1 MIQFKLEGP
10 IIKRRPE
17 FEMNERLLLDRV
29 DYRNRT
35 IELNGKVHPIENTCF
50 RTVDRRQ
57 PTALLEEEQEVMD
70 KLLTSVQESEKLRRH
85 VDFLMKKGNLYLR
98 YNGNLLIHG
107 CIPIDEQ
114 GEMEGMT
121 IDGRFLT
128 GRELI
133 DEFEKHVRYAY
144 EHKEVEDDLS
154 TDLVWYLWTG
164 KYSSLFGKRAMTTFE
179 RYFIKDKN
187 THKEVKNP
195 YYRLR
200 ENEDVVKRCWKN
212 ST

>member
-85 VDFLMKKGNLYLR
+85 VDFLMKKGTCTYVTMVI
-98 YNGNLLIHG
+98 YSFTVVF
-107 CIPIDEQ
+107 P
-114 GEMEGMT
+114 
-121 IDGRFLT
+121 LT
-128 GRELI
+128 S
-133 DEFEKHVRYAY
+133 K
-144 EHKEVEDDLS
+144 
-154 TDLVWYLWTG
+154 
-164 KYSSLFGKRAMTTFE
+164 
-179 RYFIKDKN
+179 
-187 THKEVKNP
+187 VK
-195 YYRLR
+195 
-200 ENEDVVKRCWKN
+200 WKV
-212 ST
+212 